1 MTDPHEI
8 SIGVAKGI
16 GPARRGLFARLGIR
30 SVADAL
36 YHFPRSY
43 SDRRHAVPIAELES
57 GTTAVVIAS
66 VHSFSFRK
74 LSWKKSILTVKV
86 WDDTGV
92 LDALWFNQPYL
103 QGRFSKGQRLALF
116 GKGDRDSGGRYQMVH
131 PEIRFLDE
139 EGGTS
144 ADFFGIIPI
153 YPATEHLRQ
162 SIVRRTLQS
171 VVEQFAGHLEE
182 FIPLSTQRSH
192 RLLPLHEAL
201 RNVHFPEN
209 WELLRQARK
218 RLIFQEFFLLQ
229 MGVALRKRFIK
240 TAEKTRHLPRRKGAS
255 GADRFLGRLPFSL
268 TTAQRKAVEELR
280 GDLSS
285 PKPMNRLLHGDVGCG
300 KTIVAL
306 WAMLRAVE
314 GGYQACLMS
323 PTELLARQHFAR
335 VSALLA
341 KENCRVGLLV
351 SSVGCKDK
359 CLEEISQG
367 RTDIVIGTQAV
378 LQKKVEFRR
387 LGLAV
392 VDEQHR
398 FGVIQRF
405 RLFEKGDF
413 PDVLVLSATP
423 IPRTLCQTVYGDMD
437 VSVIDEMP
445 PGRLPVVTKC
455 FAASN
460 IQEAFGELRR
470 FIRGGNRA
478 YVVCPTIEGDE
489 SSRRTSAVETH
500 KQLATRVFSDMKVGL
515 LHGGMGTEER
525 ERTITE
531 FRKGGLD
538 ILVTTTVIEIGIDVP
553 DAGAILITNGECF
566 GLAQLHQMRGRVG
579 RGGRQGYCLVVAEPQ
594 TDAAKERL
602 HIFERT
608 NDGFQIAREDLRL
621 RGVGEFFGTRQ
632 HGLPE
637 LGIGDL
643 FEHGELMR
651 LARKEAVRVVNGQT
665 PLCIEE
671 RESLASEVAR
681 TYGEKFRLGFV

>member
-1 MTDPHEI
+1 
-8 SIGVAKGI
+8 
-16 GPARRGLFARLGIR
+16 
-30 SVADAL
+30 
-36 YHFPRSY
+36 
-43 SDRRHAVPIAELES
+43 
-57 GTTAVVIAS
+57 
-66 VHSFSFRK
+66 
-74 LSWKKSILTVKV
+74 
-86 WDDTGV
+86 
-92 LDALWFNQPYL
+92 
-103 QGRFSKGQRLALF
+103 
-116 GKGDRDSGGRYQMVH
+116 
-131 PEIRFLDE
+131 
-139 EGGTS
+139 
-144 ADFFGIIPI
+144 
-153 YPATEHLRQ
+153 
-162 SIVRRTLQS
+162 
-171 VVEQFAGHLEE
+171 
-182 FIPLSTQRSH
+182 
-192 RLLPLHEAL
+192 
-201 RNVHFPEN
+201 
-209 WELLRQARK
+209 
-218 RLIFQEFFLLQ
+218 
-229 MGVALRKRFIK
+229 
-240 TAEKTRHLPRRKGAS
+240 
-255 GADRFLGRLPFSL
+255 
-268 TTAQRKAVEELR
+268 
-280 GDLSS
+280 
-285 PKPMNRLLHGDVGCG
+285 
-300 KTIVAL
+300 
-306 WAMLRAVE
+306 
-314 GGYQACLMS
+314 MS

-335 VSALLA
+335 ISALLA

-367 RTDIVIGTQAV
+367 NTDIVIGTQAV
-378 LQKKVEFRR
+378 LQKNVEFRR

-437 VSVIDEMP
+437 ISVIDETP

-455 FAASN
+455 FAAAN
-460 IQEAFGELRR
+460 IQEAFGELGR

-489 SSRRTSAVETH
+489 SSSKASAVETH
-500 KQLATRVFSDMKVGL
+500 KQLATRVFPDMKVGL
-515 LHGGMGTEER
+515 LHGGMETEDR
-525 ERTITE
+525 ERTIAE

-579 RGGRQGYCLVVAEPQ
+579 RGGKQGYCLVVAEPQ
-594 TDAAKERL
+594 TDAATERL

-608 NDGFQIAREDLRL
+608 NDGFEIAREDLRL

-651 LARKEAVRVVNGQT
+651 LARKEAVHVVNGQI
-665 PLCIEE
+665 PLSIEE
-671 RESLASEVAR
+671 REALASEVAR